1 MGKKKAEET
10 VAAEPAEPMVT
21 DAAAAGAEEDDYERK
36 VRYVSVIAKPLASRK
51 LTKRVLKTVRKG
63 TLFPPPNA
71 ERRGARR

>member
-21 DAAAAGAEEDDYERK
+21 DAAAAGTEEDDYERK

-63 TLFPPPNA
+63 TLFPTPNA
-71 ERRGARR
+71 SRRGARR